1 MSGRCLEGVWK
12 VTRMVRRVTWMVWIL
27 TMVVSIVNRIVR
39 IVDGMVRIVTRMARL
54 RVSFPC
60 KSGIYSAG
68 QKKTH
73 STKRLFFGPQMT
85 FIYNFLFQLF
95 EDGNL

>member
-12 VTRMVRRVTWMVWIL
+12 VTRMVRRVTWMVGIL

-68 QKKTH
+68 QKK
-73 STKRLFFGPQMT
+73 STAQKG
-85 FIYNFLFQLF
+85 YFLVHR
-95 EDGNL
+95 

>member
-1 MSGRCLEGVWK
+1 MYGVWRVSGRSPGWSEESLGW
-12 VTRMVRRVTWMVWIL
+12 VWIL

-68 QKKTH
+68 QKKRTAQ
-73 STKRLFFGPQMT
+73 KG
-85 FIYNFLFQLF
+85 YFLVHR
-95 EDGNL
+95 